1 MLTPPLTNSRR
12 CFASCELSPYLEIRR
27 APVSE
32 SGSDKRQLLAGQSVN
47 NQYLAAAVCNCIPI
61 VIRVTLKKIG
71 QDNDKEAAV
80 VVA

>member
-1 MLTPPLTNSRR
+1 M
-12 CFASCELSPYLEIRR
+12 
-27 APVSE
+27 SE

-47 NQYLAAAVCNCIPI
+47 NQYLAAAVCDCIPI
-61 VIRVTLKKIG
+61 VIRVALKKIG